1 MCSTA
6 VKREWHVYTYVRF
19 KGVIVAPGR
28 QYYFNNVISSVAYGC
43 LLVFTG
49 VCCCLLLFTAVLLL
63 FTAVYCCSLLFTA
76 VEQ

>member
-1 MCSTA
+1 M
-6 VKREWHVYTYVRF
+6 
-19 KGVIVAPGR
+19 APGR